1 MSVKNILF
9 IMCDQLRWDYLSCTG
24 HPHLHTP
31 NIDSLAER
39 GVRFDRAYV
48 QSPVCG
54 PSRMSTYTGRYVH
67 AHGASWNF
75 VPLKAG
81 EMTIGDHLRPQ
92 GVRSVLIGK
101 THMRADAPG
110 MARLGID
117 PQGDIGVRISECGFD
132 PFERDDGI
140 HPYGGHDP
148 NPRYNTD
155 LRQAGLDGENPWET
169 WANAAEDENGELLSG
184 WFLKY
189 ADRPARV
196 ADEKAETPYI
206 TDRAIEFI
214 DKAGPQ
220 PWLAHVSYIKPHWP
234 YIVPEP
240 YASMYGPEHVL
251 PAKRSAAERQD
262 PHPVYGAMQ
271 QHRVSRNFAR
281 DEVRDAV
288 IPAYMGLI
296 KQLDDQIGR
305 LLAFL
310 DAKDLAQETMVVFT
324 SDHGDYLGDHW
335 MGEKDLFH
343 EQAVRVPLI
352 ICDPDK
358 RADSTRGQVNTGL
371 VEMIDLLPTFL
382 DVYGT
387 PQVPHALDGQS
398 LRPTLFGDAR
408 PERHHVIC
416 EYDYSFQDARITL
429 GTKSRDSWLRMIFD
443 GRWKYILAEG
453 FRPLLFDLEAD
464 PDEFHDLG
472 GLPGY
477 DAIKAELHERLFEW
491 ARKPRQRLTVA
502 DDTIETTNV
511 QERIGEGGILI
522 GYWDE
527 DELETAIRDE
537 WHPRFAAHNPIIGP
551 TLKKLLR
558 KEDKDEL

>member
-1 MSVKNILF
+1 
-9 IMCDQLRWDYLSCTG
+9 
-24 HPHLHTP
+24 
-31 NIDSLAER
+31 
-39 GVRFDRAYV
+39 
-48 QSPVCG
+48 
-54 PSRMSTYTGRYVH
+54 MSTYTGRYVH
-67 AHGASWNF
+67 SHGASWNF

-92 GVRSVLIGK
+92 GVQSVLIGK

-117 PQGDIGVRISECGFD
+117 PQGPIGVRIAECGFD

-140 HPYGGHDP
+140 HPYSGHDP
-148 NPRYNTD
+148 NPRYNSN
-155 LRQAGLDGENPWET
+155 LNSAGLTSDNPWEE
-169 WANAAEDENGELLSG
+169 WANATESNDGQLLSG

-189 ADRPARV
+189 SNRPARV
-196 ADEKAETPYI
+196 PDEKAETPYI
-206 TDRAIEFI
+206 TDRAIDFI
-214 DKAGPQ
+214 NQAGPQ
-220 PWLAHVSYIKPHWP
+220 PWVAHVSYIKPHWP

-251 PAKRSAAERQD
+251 AAKRAPLEKHN
-262 PHPVYGAMQ
+262 PHPVYAAMQ
-271 QHRVSRNFAR
+271 QHRVSRNFSR
-281 DEVRDAV
+281 DEVRETV

-305 LLAFL
+305 LLSHL
-310 DAKDLAQETMVVFT
+310 DNKGLTAETMIVFT

-343 EQAVRVPLI
+343 EQAIHVPLI
-352 ICDPDK
+352 IADPDT
-358 RADSTRGQVNTGL
+358 RANNTRGQINTDL

-382 DVYGT
+382 DVYET
-387 PQVPHALDGQS
+387 PQVPHILDGRS
-398 LRPTLFGDAR
+398 LRPALFGNTYHKR
-408 PERHHVIC
+408 THVIC

-443 GRWKYILAEG
+443 GRWKYVLAEG
-453 FRPLLFDLEAD
+453 FRPMLFDLQTD
-464 PDEFHDLG
+464 PEEFHDLG
-472 GLPGY
+472 ALPDY
-477 DAIKAELHERLFEW
+477 KAVKAELHERLFEW
-491 ARKPRQRLTVA
+491 ARQPRQRATVA
-502 DDTIETTNV
+502 DDTIESTYV
-511 QERIGEGGILI
+511 QERIGEAGILI

-527 DELETAIRDE
+527 DELKQAIEHE

-558 KEDKDEL
+558 TGDDS